1 MKTKDLVQAFLAA
14 CEADGWIPSLG
25 ATGSI
30 LQITARFTPGSL
42 EEFANL
48 DRSYWGILS
57 RVPQPSAG
65 SVWGT
70 DGGGVGAV
78 QALRTGRFTMNV
90 SGVSKR
96 FLTQLAKQLAT
107 SA

>member
-14 CEADGWIPSLG
+14 CKANGWTPSLG

-30 LQITARFTPGSL
+30 VRITARFTPGSL

-48 DRSYWGILS
+48 DMSYWGILS
-57 RVPQPSAG
+57 RVPQTGAG

-70 DGGGVGAV
+70 AGGGVGAV
-78 QALRTGRFTMNV
+78 QALRTGRFAMNV
-90 SGVSKR
+90 RGVSKR
-96 FLTQLAKQLAT
+96 FLNQLAKELAS

>member
-14 CEADGWIPSLG
+14 CEAEGWTPSLG

-30 LQITARFTPGSL
+30 VRITAQFTPGSL
-42 EEFANL
+42 AEFTNL
-48 DRSYWGILS
+48 DMSYWGILS
-57 RVPQPSAG
+57 RVPQTGAG
-65 SVWGT
+65 SMWGT
-70 DGGGVGAV
+70 DGGGMGAV
-78 QALRTGRFTMNV
+78 AALRTGRFTMNV

-96 FLTQLAKQLAT
+96 FINQLAKQLAT